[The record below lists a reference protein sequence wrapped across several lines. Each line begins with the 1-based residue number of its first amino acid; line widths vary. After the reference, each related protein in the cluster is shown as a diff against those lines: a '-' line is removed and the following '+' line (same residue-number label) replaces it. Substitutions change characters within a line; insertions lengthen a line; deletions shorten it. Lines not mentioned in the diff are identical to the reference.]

1 MSLLQM
7 ILWLPAVVVCIVPV
21 LALLSLI
28 AGAVKGNN

>member
-7 ILWLPAVVVCIVPV
+7 ILWLPAVVVFIIPI
-21 LALLSLI
+21 LGLLSLI